1 MNLHSP
7 AAWVHFKALNLIH
20 SVLKAFPVRQG
31 KIVFAN
37 FLGRGM
43 GGSPK
48 YIAEEILREGL
59 PYDLVWLAE
68 NPDIKFPKGIR
79 SVKMYSLRGR
89 YELATANVI
98 VNNVKHKLP
107 FKKKKTGQCYIQT
120 WHGDFALK
128 FIEKEVENKLDPLY
142 VAESKAD
149 SKETDLILSGSRQFT
164 EIARNAFWYDGEIF
178 ECGVPCNDPLFSLD
192 DSALNAVRAMFG
204 IPEGTGIALYAPTF
218 RDGDDNHFEIPDFE
232 AVVNRLERISG
243 HPWTLLVRFHP
254 LDQQQLERVSF
265 SERVLNGS
273 AYPDSQDLTKAA
285 DLLITDYSS
294 IMYDFILQHKKG
306 IIFAPDVERYE
317 RTRGLRNIFWE
328 VPFPIT
334 QTEETLIQSIDDL
347 FEPTFPQRL
356 DDFLK
361 NRIHSFDDGHASE
374 RVVSRIK
381 DFIGRTGTYPE
392 A

>member
-1 MNLHSP
+1 MNVHSLPALIKFRLTGLLHS
-7 AAWVHFKALNLIH
+7 LLRML
-20 SVLKAFPVRQG
+20 SVRRG
-31 KIVFAN
+31 KVVFAN

-59 PYDLVWLAE
+59 PYDLVWLVS
-68 NPDIKFPKGIR
+68 NPKTTLPKGIR
-79 SVKMYSLRGR
+79 PVKMFSLRGR

-107 FKKKKTGQCYIQT
+107 FKKKSKGQYYIQT
-120 WHGDFALK
+120 WHGDFAIK
-128 FIEKEVENKLDPLY
+128 FIEKEVEDKLDPLY

-178 ECGVPCNDPLFSLD
+178 ECGVPCNDPLFSPD

-218 RDGDDNHFEIPDFE
+218 RDGEDNRFEIPDFE
-232 AVVNRLERISG
+232 TVVNRLECISG
-243 HPWTLLVRFHP
+243 HPWVLLVRFHP

-265 SERVLNGS
+265 SEHVLNGS
-273 AYPDSQDLTKAA
+273 AYPDSQDLTKSA
-285 DLLITDYSS
+285 DLIITDYSS

-317 RTRGLRNIFWE
+317 RTRGLRDIFWE

-334 QTEETLIQSIDDL
+334 QTKEKLIQSIDDL